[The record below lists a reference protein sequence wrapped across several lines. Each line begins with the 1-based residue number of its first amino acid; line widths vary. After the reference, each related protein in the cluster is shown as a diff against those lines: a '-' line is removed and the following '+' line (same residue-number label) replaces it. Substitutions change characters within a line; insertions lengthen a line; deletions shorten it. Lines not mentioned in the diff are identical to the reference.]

1 MARLPPV
8 IAMAIALGAAAP
20 PGHLKPLGHHQP
32 PVAPIDQRDSFP
44 DPASFYREYVRP
56 RVPLLIKGGAKDQP
70 GYELWSDEYLTRNYG
85 RALVEVEEGKKEDR
99 DQGLWT
105 WRLVHFLRQYHGD
118 MYSVSAVPIEM
129 RHEYNFPRSLNCPAY
144 TNQMAQLNH
153 WFSSGGTVSVLHAD
167 SFENINCLLDGE
179 KQILMFSYNL
189 TQEHLHWDH
198 RPNHGHSAVDP
209 DSVDM
214 IKFPGFQDLEY
225 WRVDMHKGDCLFIPV
240 GWYHQVRSGR
250 PGERNLGINI
260 WFHTPDVDA
269 EQCTDPSTPLPVSA
283 AEFHGQE
290 FPLEQ
295 ELEEDPE
302 DEDMYL
308 EHKMSYE
315 QLDLEEEEQDYLKQ
329 AVHDEH

>member
-1 MARLPPV
+1 
-8 IAMAIALGAAAP
+8 
-20 PGHLKPLGHHQP
+20 
-32 PVAPIDQRDSFP
+32 
-44 DPASFYREYVRP
+44 
-56 RVPLLIKGGAKDQP
+56 
-70 GYELWSDEYLTRNYG
+70 
-85 RALVEVEEGKKEDR
+85 
-99 DQGLWT
+99 
-105 WRLVHFLRQYHGD
+105 
-118 MYSVSAVPIEM
+118 
-129 RHEYNFPRSLNCPAY
+129 
-144 TNQMAQLNH
+144 
-153 WFSSGGTVSVLHAD
+153 
-167 SFENINCLLDGE
+167 
-179 KQILMFSYNL
+179 
-189 TQEHLHWDH
+189 
-198 RPNHGHSAVDP
+198 
-209 DSVDM
+209 
-214 IKFPGFQDLEY
+214 
-225 WRVDMHKGDCLFIPV
+225 MHKGDCLFIPV